1 MGHPEGGCQRKKLQV
16 SPLRP
21 QKARTSVEM
30 TNFWGERWKAP
41 VEMTEFP
48 GGHRIRRGRGRWSR

>member
-1 MGHPEGGCQRKKLQV
+1 MQV

-30 TNFWGERWKAP
+30 TDLEEPPP
-41 VEMTEFP
+41 VEMKRF
-48 GGHRIRRGRGRWSR
+48 GGAKFFEIGDNKGGS